1 MSSVAWTYGLKV
13 NTLQRNYK
21 EALSDYNS
29 WGQKDHAEDYVLEET
44 NIGTRQGID
53 ETSINGDVWTIL
65 HNKDA
70 HGRKG
75 SVIAMVRG
83 AKAEDVAKVIN
94 KIPLSERERVTSMT
108 MDLSDSMRAI
118 SSLCF
123 PNARVTRDCF
133 HVMRR
138 GGEAV
143 DELRMRFKRDAVK
156 KAKKEKT
163 EYNKRQGRLRNQ
175 RKQYAER
182 MRKKYGKK
190 WHKSKRGRKPERT
203 RGFKPGRLPNKET
216 LVDALT
222 KCRVQL
228 QKSREKWTKRQ
239 EERAEILFKMYPKL
253 EEAYLAI
260 NKLRYIFKNKNLD
273 KAAAKERLEEWY
285 KDVNACTLREVKSVR
300 DTIKYYEDEILNYF
314 IERETNASAESLN
327 SKIKIFRADLKGVN
341 DVSFFMFRVFT
352 VLG

>member
-1 MSSVAWTYGLKV
+1 MLNA
-13 NTLQRNYK
+13 
-21 EALSDYNS
+21 A
-29 WGQKDHAEDYVLEET
+29 
-44 NIGTRQGID
+44 NISPRLGID
-53 ETSINGDVWTIL
+53 ETSINGDVWTIV

-70 HGRKG
+70 HGRKS
-75 SVIAMVRG
+75 SVVAMIKG
-83 AKAEDVAKVIN
+83 TKAESVAKVLN
-94 KIPLSERERVTSMT
+94 EIPLADRQKVTSIT

-118 SSLCF
+118 ASLCF

-133 HVMRR
+133 HVMKR
-138 GGEAV
+138 GGEAI

-156 KAKKEKT
+156 KANKEKV
-163 EYNKRQGRLRNQ
+163 EYNKRQEKLRKQ
-175 RKQYAER
+175 RKKYAER
-182 MRKKYGKK
+182 MRKKHGGK
-190 WHKSKRGRKPERT
+190 WHKSKRGRKPEKVK
-203 RGFKPGRLPNKET
+203 GFKPEKLSNKET

-222 KCRVQL
+222 KCRIQL
-228 QKSREKWTKRQ
+228 QKSREKWTEHQ
-239 EERAEILFKMYPKL
+239 EERAKILFGKYPKL

-260 NKLRYIFKNKNLD
+260 NKLRYIFKNKKLD
-273 KAAAKERLEEWY
+273 KVTAKERLEEWY

-314 IERETNASAESLN
+314 IKRETNASAESLN